1 MSVAPSPSS
10 SRGEIILQPAYFTS
24 SSFVHPAR
32 ADIDSLLQLYSHQYT
47 PTTSHPFTLFKD
59 IWQAQG
65 WPWIQFK
72 VFDARSRAAFLK
84 VVMRL
89 FSEHIRG
96 GEPPLRRAAALFG
109 LYTIFST
116 QPSISAPPLYSA
128 AQIQVTWGT
137 HAPQTLSPR
146 VPDVTQDLYQDIEM
160 LPDAL
165 DAEFLRPIRPH
176 VVYVQSKLLQAQAF
190 HILPR
195 AETHPLNPRALPREV
210 VVEDAEATTST
221 AQGRKKKGRPSRRE
235 RIKKARDSLVALDG
249 WREDVL
255 GSQPSVAR
263 GRYVM
268 AKSAFMDAIGGD
280 AAWEGTMRDANAM
293 VVERMETITGLL

>member
-10 SRGEIILQPAYFTS
+10 GRGEIILQPAYFTS
-24 SSFVHPAR
+24 SSFVHAAR

-47 PTTSHPFTLFKD
+47 PSTSHPFTLFKD

-65 WPWIQFK
+65 WPWIHFK
-72 VFDARSRAAFLK
+72 VFDARSRVAFLK

-96 GEPPLRRAAALFG
+96 GEPPLNRAAALFG

-128 AQIQVTWGT
+128 AQVQVTC
-137 HAPQTLSPR
+137 
-146 VPDVTQDLYQDIEM
+146 DLYQDIVM

-263 GRYVM
+263 ARYVM
-268 AKSAFMDAIGGD
+268 AKSALMDAIGGD
-280 AAWEGTMRDANAM
+280 AGWERTMRDANAM
-293 VVERMETITGLL
+293 VVERMETVSRGYYKD